1 MERIVSSGRWCCA
14 IGNFA
19 SASFCDFAA
28 PSHGPES
35 PDRTSG
41 GGSSIPGGQDEQQQK
56 SRAST
61 GLAASSLPLDAWYLA
76 PEVAAAPQH
85 QRRFP
90 CDIWSLGLML
100 TYLLTGSVQRI
111 PLSLRPAATATAAA
125 TPPPP
130 PSHEADS
137 ASASGTAPAPGTVEG
152 TGGLAAA
159 RSGPWQPDLSGIE
172 CEALRRLLAR
182 CCSIVEEHRPS
193 AVQVVAELE
202 AAAVAQG
209 TSDAAPLEA
218 HQVCSQRG
226 QRG

>member
-1 MERIVSSGRWCCA
+1 MERVGSSGRWCCA

-28 PSHGPES
+28 PSHGTES

-56 SRAST
+56 SRAAT
-61 GLAASSLPLDAWYLA
+61 GLAASGLPLDAWYLA
-76 PEVAAAPQH
+76 PEVAAGPQH

-111 PLSLRPAATATAAA
+111 PSPLRPATAAAAA

-137 ASASGTAPAPGTVEG
+137 ASASGTAPGTAEG

-172 CEALRRLLAR
+172 CEALRRLLAC

-193 AVQVVAELE
+193 AAQVVAELE
-202 AAAVAQG
+202 AAAGVRG

-218 HQVCSQRG
+218 HQVRSQQG
-226 QRG
+226 QQG